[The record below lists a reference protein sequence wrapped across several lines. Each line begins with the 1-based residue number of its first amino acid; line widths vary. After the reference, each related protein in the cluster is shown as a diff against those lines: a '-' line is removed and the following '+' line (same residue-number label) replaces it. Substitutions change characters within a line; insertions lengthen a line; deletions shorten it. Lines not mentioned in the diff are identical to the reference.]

1 MDIKVLPCSTQTC
14 LARKSP
20 INGGFNVKQFRK
32 INYRTGFD
40 QQNDDL
46 KNISKKNKKTHI
58 TSPSNFGISC
68 LAKRR
73 WKWKTYTF
81 CGMTP
86 S

>member
-46 KNISKKNKKTHI
+46 KNISKKNKKNTY
-58 TSPSNFGISC
+58 NFTIQLWYFLFG
-68 LAKRR
+68 
-73 WKWKTYTF
+73 
-81 CGMTP
+81 
-86 S
+86 